1 MRLQEEPIT
10 EAKFIKT
17 IEKKSIDVFLST
29 EQAEID
35 DDFMDE
41 GIGNAIKIAINP
53 GTEVKKRP
61 NSCKQPFARTNR
73 ISIYLQHK

>member
-17 IEKKSIDVFLST
+17 VEKKSIDVFLST

-53 GTEVKKRP
+53 GTEVK
-61 NSCKQPFARTNR
+61 
-73 ISIYLQHK
+73 